1 MDAQTAAAGMTPVL
15 PPDINFNTYDSLQYN
30 QSTNAGYDKTLSIRS
45 NLSWV
50 HGAHSIQFGGE
61 FRQQLLVAFSNA
73 NANGTLNFDDTYTD
87 VSDVSTNYL
96 STGASQLGTTYAAFL
111 LGYQTSASEY
121 VGVPNHSKSP
131 YMGYYVQENWRVN
144 RKLTVNAGLRY
155 EYEWAPVEDLNRQIA
170 GFDPN
175 QTLAIGGPAKTEY
188 AANLTAYSTALPA
201 GFSMPSTINVNGG
214 ALYAGVNGAPTTLFN
229 ASYRIMPRVA
239 AAYQITPKT
248 VFRIGY
254 GLFFDTH
261 NTQNNGNDQTGYSIT
276 TSINSSNNSGQ
287 AFVANASIPVL
298 DPFPLTNGSRYLSP
312 YGNSLGNLVYAG
324 GSQTY
329 YPRDYAPARQH
340 RWQGSVQHQLDSH
353 SIIQF
358 TYEGSF
364 TDHIGVGQN
373 VDSVPAA
380 YFTTGQAV
388 NPNNGKLTANV
399 ANPFNIGYLSG
410 LQTSNP
416 GAYTYLSKVGYFTS
430 STIALDNLLKPY
442 PQLSGLTENT
452 TLGKAWFNDF
462 EVLYRRRFGS
472 KLDTSI
478 DYTRTFEYDKTFFA
492 NSYDPEP
499 SWVDDVSN
507 TRPSR
512 LIGTAVWKL
521 PFGKNMAFA
530 NHGWKSAAF
539 GGFQYGSTF
548 EAQQGQL
555 VTWGNL
561 FFSGCTTDW
570 KTCDTSS
577 IRRTHPTYG
586 KWFNTTG
593 FSTTA
598 PTGLNS
604 RVFPYAIDGIRY
616 IGLNNWNMNIQR
628 SIPITEHATFDLRLE
643 AMDVFNHLLVSG
655 PNTSP
660 SSAQF
665 SQVTADLYGS
675 QPNYGRFVQ
684 IRGRVTF

>member
-1 MDAQTAAAGMTPVL
+1 
-15 PPDINFNTYDSLQYN
+15 
-30 QSTNAGYDKTLSIRS
+30 
-45 NLSWV
+45 
-50 HGAHSIQFGGE
+50 
-61 FRQQLLVAFSNA
+61 
-73 NANGTLNFDDTYTD
+73 
-87 VSDVSTNYL
+87 
-96 STGASQLGTTYAAFL
+96 
-111 LGYQTSASEY
+111 
-121 VGVPNHSKSP
+121 
-131 YMGYYVQENWRVN
+131 
-144 RKLTVNAGLRY
+144 
-155 EYEWAPVEDLNRQIA
+155 
-170 GFDPN
+170 
-175 QTLAIGGPAKTEY
+175 
-188 AANLTAYSTALPA
+188 
-201 GFSMPSTINVNGG
+201 
-214 ALYAGVNGAPTTLFN
+214 
-229 ASYRIMPRVA
+229 
-239 AAYQITPKT
+239 
-248 VFRIGY
+248 
-254 GLFFDTH
+254 
-261 NTQNNGNDQTGYSIT
+261 
-276 TSINSSNNSGQ
+276 
-287 AFVANASIPVL
+287 
-298 DPFPLTNGSRYLSP
+298 
-312 YGNSLGNLVYAG
+312 VYAG

-329 YPRDYAPARQH
+329 YPRAYAPARQH